1 MGFRFRKSINVGGGS
16 RVNLSKRGVGF
27 SVGTRGARYSAGPSG
42 RRWTFSIPGTG
53 LSYQTRA
60 RGRRRRATRGSCCC
74 LGVLALSLLPLALA
88 GLGALWAGW
97 LLSGAKDRRSSTRPE
112 EEIGGGQVGEGL
124 TIESG
129 AVWS

>member
-53 LSYQTRA
+53 LSYQTRT

-88 GLGALWAGW
+88 GLGALWGGW
-97 LLSGAKDRRSSTRPE
+97 LLSGAKDRPTPSRPG
-112 EEIGGGQVGEGL
+112 EEIGGGQVVRG
-124 TIESG
+124 
-129 AVWS
+129 

>member
-27 SVGTRGARYSAGPSG
+27 SVGARGARYSAGPSG

-74 LGVLALSLLPLALA
+74 LGVLALPLLSALALA
-88 GLGALWAGW
+88 GLAWLGALWAGW
-97 LLSGAKDRRSSTRPE
+97 LLSGAKDRLTLYKARGRDRWRA
-112 EEIGGGQVGEGL
+112 GGEGL
-124 TIESG
+124 T
-129 AVWS
+129 

>member
-27 SVGTRGARYSAGPSG
+27 SVGARGARYSAGPSG

-74 LGVLALSLLPLALA
+74 LGVLALSLLPLALT
-88 GLGALWAGW
+88 GLTGLAWW
-97 LLSGAKDRRSSTRPE
+97 LLSGAQDRPTPYKARGRTRWRA
-112 EEIGGGQVGEGL
+112 GRK
-124 TIESG
+124 
-129 AVWS
+129 

>member
-27 SVGTRGARYSAGPSG
+27 SVGARGVRYSAGPSG

-74 LGVLALSLLPLALA
+74 LGVLTLSLLPLALA
-88 GLGALWAGW
+88 GLCALWGGW
-97 LLSGAKDRRSSTRPE
+97 LLSGAMDRLTLYKARGRDRWRA
-112 EEIGGGQVGEGL
+112 GGEGL
-124 TIESG
+124 T
-129 AVWS
+129 

>member
-16 RVNLSKRGVGF
+16 RINLSKRGVGF

-88 GLGALWAGW
+88 GLAGLGALWAGW
-97 LLSGAKDRRSSTRPE
+97 LLCGAKDRPQPYKAP
-112 EEIGGGQVGEGL
+112 G
-124 TIESG
+124 
-129 AVWS
+129 